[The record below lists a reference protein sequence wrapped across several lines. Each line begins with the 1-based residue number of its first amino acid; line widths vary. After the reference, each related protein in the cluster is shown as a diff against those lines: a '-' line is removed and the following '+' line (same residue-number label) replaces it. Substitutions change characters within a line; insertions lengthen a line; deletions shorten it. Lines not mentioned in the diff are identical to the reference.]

1 MSLTMINIDFNHNTK
16 EFYQSLTMI
25 NIEQAL
31 KIILAQIAPLRPE
44 ISPASSTI
52 LGTCIAEDIH
62 ADFASPPFDKSIVD
76 GFAVRISDLEKN
88 NWELPLGCEIP
99 ANLNGPIELPLGTTA
114 EIMTGAPIPFGAD
127 AVFAKEQCNK
137 LGTRIQFESR
147 KCQKAMNILPM
158 GKEYQ
163 QGELL
168 LKAGTKITPQR
179 AGILA
184 ACGKTS
190 VMAQPAPRVAII
202 STGTELVEANMKPKG
217 GQIRNSNGP
226 MLVALSGVSGALPKY
241 LGIAGDCKKNI
252 KELLTEAESSDAII
266 FCGGVSAGK
275 YDLIP
280 EVLQESGAKILIH
293 KINLKPG
300 KPFLLAISA
309 KGKPVF
315 GLPGN
320 PCSVFVCFHLF
331 VAPAIAAL
339 QGETN
344 ISPKILSLPITESF
358 YHESDRDTC
367 FPAKI
372 LIDQFQAKVKPG
384 KWFGSADLKGLSECN
399 ALLLCKEGV
408 TNYKAG
414 DLIQVLVTGP
424 HFFSP
429 SFT

>member
-1 MSLTMINIDFNHNTK
+1 
-16 EFYQSLTMI
+16 MI

-31 KIILAQIAPLRPE
+31 KIILAQIKPLRAE

-76 GFAVRISDLEKN
+76 GFAIRLSDLEKN
-88 NWELPLGCEIP
+88 NWELPLACEIP
-99 ANLNGPIELPLGTTA
+99 ANANGPIELPLGATA

-127 AVFAKEQCNK
+127 AVFAKEQCK
-137 LGTRIQFESR
+137 HLGARIQFQSMIC
-147 KCQKAMNILPM
+147 KKGMNILPM

-184 ACGKTS
+184 ACGKTA
-190 VMAQPAPRVAII
+190 VIAQPAPRVAII

-252 KELLTEAESSDAII
+252 RALLMEAEESDAIV

-280 EVLQESGAKILIH
+280 EILQESGAKILIH

-300 KPFLLAISA
+300 KPFLFAISA
-309 KGKPVF
+309 KGKPIF

-331 VAPAIAAL
+331 VAPALAAL
-339 QGETN
+339 KGETN
-344 ISPKILSLPITESF
+344 ISHKILALPIADSF
-358 YHESDRDTC
+358 HHESDRDTC
-367 FPAKI
+367 FPARI
-372 LIDQFQAKVKPG
+372 FIDQFQARVMPG
-384 KWFGSADLKGLSECN
+384 KWFGSADLKGLSKCN

-408 TNYKAG
+408 TSHKAG
-414 DLIQVLVTGP
+414 DLIQVLLTEP
-424 HFFSP
+424 DFFHDSL
-429 SFT
+429 

>member
-1 MSLTMINIDFNHNTK
+1 MINID
-16 EFYQSLTMI
+16 L
-25 NIEQAL
+25 AL
-31 KIILAQIAPLRPE
+31 KTILEQINPLRSE
-44 ISPASSTI
+44 ITPASSTM
-52 LGTCIAEDIH
+52 LGTCIAEDVY
-62 ADFASPPFDKSIVD
+62 ADIASPPFDKSIVD
-76 GFAVRISDLEKN
+76 GFALRISDLEKN

-99 ANLNGPIELPLGTTA
+99 ANSNGPIELPLETTS
-114 EIMTGAPIPFGAD
+114 EIMPGAPIPVGAD
-127 AVFAKEQCNK
+127 AVIAKEQCTH
-137 LGTRIQFESR
+137 LGMRIQFQR
-147 KCQKAMNILPM
+147 LTCKKGMNILPM

-190 VMAQPAPRVAII
+190 VMAQPAPRVTII

-241 LGIAGDCKKNI
+241 LGIAGDCKKNLHS
-252 KELLTEAESSDAII
+252 LLSEAESSDAII

-280 EVLQESGAKILIH
+280 EILKESGAKILIH

-300 KPFLLAISA
+300 KPFLFAISA
-309 KGKPVF
+309 KGKPIF

-331 VAPAIAAL
+331 VVPALAAL
-339 QGETN
+339 KGETN
-344 ISPKILSLPITESF
+344 ISPKILALPIADSF
-358 YHESDRDTC
+358 HHESDRDTC

-372 LIDQFQAKVKPG
+372 FIDQFQAKVKPG

-408 TNYKAG
+408 TNHKAG
-414 DLIQVLVTGP
+414 DMIQVLITEP
-424 HFFSP
+424 DFFNLTSL
-429 SFT
+429 